1 MASGRSRRAN
11 AGAKMATLMDSMEND
26 DFYKEQYGGFE
37 EEENDKEFAYQSP
50 TEDHDEVDSDSSIDE
65 DEEGEEKKEILKQFS
80 KLSLK
85 ELQVCN
91 VINKIQVQM
100 LI

>member
-11 AGAKMATLMDSMEND
+11 AGAKMATLIDSMEND
-26 DFYKEQYGGFE
+26 DE
-37 EEENDKEFAYQSP
+37 ESADQSP